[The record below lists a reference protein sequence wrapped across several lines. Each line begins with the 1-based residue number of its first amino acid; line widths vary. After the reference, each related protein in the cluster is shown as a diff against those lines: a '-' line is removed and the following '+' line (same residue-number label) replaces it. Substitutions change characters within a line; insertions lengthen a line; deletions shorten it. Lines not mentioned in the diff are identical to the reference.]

1 MTEKVVAHFEVWYY
15 CSEIWSL
22 W

>member
-1 MTEKVVAHFEVWYY
+1 MKEKVVAHFKVWYY